1 MSIHTSAGGMRA
13 KCGLAA
19 AMAATGVDVHLT
31 LLAVKLYMHGICHAY
46 IRDVVIES
54 CGTMCWLVILSSLH
68 CLVLSLSAA
77 VSGCQRLSS
86 AVSAV
91 SAVSAIRAVRPPAS
105 APAPISDPDPS
116 GHYYHTELALAPAT
130 GHPPHPRA
138 PAAYPPTPCKFGP
151 FRISLPILREYSKSI
166 RHDTLQRTNHRG
178 VKPTAVK
185 VRHALHIRARI
196 NA

>member
-1 MSIHTSAGGMRA
+1 MWNDV
-13 KCGLAA
+13 LACDLIKFA
-19 AMAATGVDVHLT
+19 
-31 LLAVKLYMHGICHAY
+31 
-46 IRDVVIES
+46 
-54 CGTMCWLVILSSLH
+54 LSSALPVSS
-68 CLVLSLSAA
+68 CQRLSAA
-77 VSGCQRLSS
+77 VSGCQRS

-91 SAVSAIRAVRPPAS
+91 SAVSAIRAVRPSAS
-105 APAPISDPDPS
+105 APAPIPDPDPS

-196 NA
+196 NARSCEMADNRCLARSVTPVHS